1 MEIDS
6 ILFLACNW
14 GKSALNLKKTA
25 LSFRRLCPLVGVVNA
40 AENVVEHASAGSA
53 AF

>member
-6 ILFLACNW
+6 ILFLACDR
-14 GKSALNLKKTA
+14 GKSTLNLEKTA
-25 LSFRRLCPLVGVVNA
+25 LSFGRLCPLVGVVNA
-40 AENVVEHASAGSA
+40 ADNVVEHASAGSA